1 MTNYQCTDLDD
12 YLDDLIASAD
22 REAFERHLEKCDGCR
37 QAVSFE
43 QSMLEAASA
52 SIEDAAV
59 PAAVTAQARAAI
71 RRWQLKCR
79 LAWTAGLAAALLAGF
94 FAYAMRDPANAP
106 NMAKTDRSEVTIDSG
121 PPPPVARDNHTQTAR
136 QESGDAAPRPTIV
149 RMLSGAGPPQVALSL
164 PTQSDNVTLVM
175 VFPTPINDRVIIPA
189 KESRRDDVGK

>member
-1 MTNYQCTDLDD
+1 MTNHPCTDLDD
-12 YLDDLIASAD
+12 YLDDLMASAD

-59 PAAVTAQARAAI
+59 PAAVTAQARDAI

-79 LAWTAGLAAALLAGF
+79 LAWTAGLAAALLVGF
-94 FAYAMRDPANAP
+94 FGYAIRDPANAP
-106 NMAKTDRSEVTIDSG
+106 HIAKTDRSEVTIDSD
-121 PPPPVARDNHTQTAR
+121 PPPPVARDNPKQTAR
-136 QESGDAAPRPTIV
+136 QESGDEAHRPTIV
-149 RMLSGAGPPQVALSL
+149 RMLSGASPPRVALSL

-175 VFPTPINDRVIIPA
+175 VFPTPINDRVIIPD
-189 KESRRDDVGK
+189 KEPRRDDVGK